1 VGKPAWTGRG
11 ADHRVSAKRIGP
23 GRVKLC
29 MNSTPSLPGNLQLLG
44 ESVDICGNAR
54 RAWEYHRSLFWLL
67 LATAG
72 LDALST
78 IAFMSVLGVDK
89 ELNPVVR
96 QFAHWLGIVA
106 GPVFGKVPQMLAAGA
121 LVILT
126 PRLARFI
133 LAVVA
138 LMNLSAFVLNL
149 RVYVAA

>member
-1 VGKPAWTGRG
+1 
-11 ADHRVSAKRIGP
+11 
-23 GRVKLC
+23 
-29 MNSTPSLPGNLQLLG
+29 MNATPSPPGNLQLLG
-44 ESVDICGNAR
+44 QPVDILGNAR
-54 RAWEYHRSLFWLL
+54 RAWENHRPLFWLL

-72 LDALST
+72 LDVLST

-133 LAVVA
+133 LAVVV
-138 LMNLSAFVLNL
+138 LINLSAFVLNL
-149 RVYVAA
+149 RVYAAA

>member
-1 VGKPAWTGRG
+1 
-11 ADHRVSAKRIGP
+11 
-23 GRVKLC
+23 
-29 MNSTPSLPGNLQLLG
+29 MNATPSPPGNLQLLG
-44 ESVDICGNAR
+44 QPVDILGNAR
-54 RAWEYHRSLFWLL
+54 RAWENHRPLFWLL

-72 LDALST
+72 LDVLST

>member
-1 VGKPAWTGRG
+1 MGFTTPAAGPEVSTKRNSPGPVKVG
-11 ADHRVSAKRIGP
+11 
-23 GRVKLC
+23 
-29 MNSTPSLPGNLQLLG
+29 MNCTPSLPGNLQLLG

-54 RAWEYHRSLFWLL
+54 LAWENHRSLFWLL

-106 GPVFGKVPQMLAAGA
+106 GPVLGKIPQLLATGA

-126 PRLARFI
+126 PRLSRFI
-133 LAVVA
+133 LAVVV
-138 LMNLSAFVLNL
+138 LMNLSAFFLNM
-149 RVYVAA
+149 RVYVVN

>member
-1 VGKPAWTGRG
+1 VRKPAWTGRG
-11 ADHRVSAKRIGP
+11 AGHRVSAKRIGP
-23 GRVKLC
+23 GRVETC
-29 MNSTPSLPGNLQLLG
+29 MNATPSPPGNLQLLG
-44 ESVDICGNAR
+44 EPVDIIDNAR
-54 RAWEYHRSLFWLL
+54 RAWENHRSLFWLL

-106 GPVFGKVPQMLAAGA
+106 GPVLGKVPQLLAAGA

-126 PRLARFI
+126 PRLTHFI
-133 LAVVA
+133 LAVVV
-138 LMNLSAFVLNL
+138 LMNLSAFALNVQ
-149 RVYVAA
+149 VYAAS

>member
-1 VGKPAWTGRG
+1 MGFTTPAAGPE
-11 ADHRVSAKRIGP
+11 VSAKRNGP
-23 GRVKLC
+23 GPVKVG
-29 MNSTPSLPGNLQLLG
+29 MNCTPSLPGNLQLLG

-54 RAWEYHRSLFWLL
+54 LAWENHRSLFWLL

-106 GPVFGKVPQMLAAGA
+106 GPVLGKIPQLLATGA

-126 PRLARFI
+126 PRLSRFI
-133 LAVVA
+133 LAVVV
-138 LMNLSAFVLNL
+138 LMNLSAFFLNM
-149 RVYVAA
+149 RVYVVN

>member
-1 VGKPAWTGRG
+1 MGFTTPTAGLEVR
-11 ADHRVSAKRIGP
+11 AKRNGP
-23 GRVKLC
+23 GPVKVD

-44 ESVDICGNAR
+44 ESVDIFGNAR
-54 RAWEYHRSLFWLL
+54 RVWASHQPLFWLL

-96 QFAHWLGIVA
+96 QFAHWLGIVM
-106 GPVFGKVPQMLAAGA
+106 GPMLGKVPQVLAAGV

-133 LAVVA
+133 LAVVV
-138 LMNLSAFVLNL
+138 LMNLSAFFLNV
-149 RVYVAA
+149 RVYVMN